1 MSDVNGL
8 VERLL
13 MFLESGYD
21 HIVAETLIQL
31 RDLLRRYPDLGEVRH
46 QPASQSASQA
56 VSLCLRIDVCL
67 THSTVTV
74 TQSVCRVKGS
84 GMSAGTG
91 GPGGT
96 SFAVKGQ
103 M

>member
-31 RDLLRRYPDLGEVRH
+31 RDLLRRYPDLGEVRTR
-46 QPASQSASQA
+46 A
-56 VSLCLRIDVCL
+56 VPWFVQCVFRCDVL
-67 THSTVTV
+67 V
-74 TQSVCRVKGS
+74 
-84 GMSAGTG
+84 
-91 GPGGT
+91 
-96 SFAVKGQ
+96 
-103 M
+103 

>member
-31 RDLLRRYPDLGEVRH
+31 RDLLRRYPDLGEVNM
-46 QPASQSASQA
+46 SQQDCSACSHNYNCIGGLELA
-56 VSLCLRIDVCL
+56 GLHGLKL
-67 THSTVTV
+67 PLLPTV
-74 TQSVCRVKGS
+74 
-84 GMSAGTG
+84 
-91 GPGGT
+91 
-96 SFAVKGQ
+96 
-103 M
+103 